1 MWGQEGSLLLG
12 AQPVSPRWE
21 LSVQGLAA
29 MLPPAPV
36 GTSSVAYRKVFISS
50 FQTMLKTI
58 FLFMFSTR
66 IAICSQRDSYLMP
79 LLWLR

>member
-1 MWGQEGSLLLG
+1 MGAGGLTAAGGPAPVPPLG
-12 AQPVSPRWE
+12 ALWP
-21 LSVQGLAA
+21 GLGSDAA
-29 MLPPAPV
+29 PALV
-36 GTSSVAYRKVFISS
+36 GTSSVTYRKVFISS
-50 FQTMLKTI
+50 FQTVLKTI

>member
-1 MWGQEGSLLLG
+1 MGAGGLTAAGGPAPIPPLG
-12 AQPVSPRWE
+12 ALCP
-21 LSVQGLAA
+21 GLGSDAA
-29 MLPPAPV
+29 PALV
-36 GTSSVAYRKVFISS
+36 GTSSVTYRKVFISS
-50 FQTMLKTI
+50 FQTVLKTI

>member
-1 MWGQEGSLLLG
+1 MGAGGLTAAGGPAPVPPLG
-12 AQPVSPRWE
+12 ALWP
-21 LSVQGLAA
+21 GLGSDAA
-29 MLPPAPV
+29 PALV

-66 IAICSQRDSYLMP
+66 IAICSQQDSYLTLP
-79 LLWLR
+79 LWLR